1 MNLSESPVTI
11 YGSYLMVDRY
21 VGTHENSEYL
31 TKQII
36 TYIGN
41 KRKLLPFIESS
52 INSVKKELN
61 TDKLTFLDMFSGTG
75 VVSRLFKK
83 HASLIIANDLEDYS
97 YYTNK
102 CYLSNKNEIN
112 LKVLSEIQQM
122 VLDSPVIYDGLF
134 STLYAP
140 IDDDDIKIGERVF
153 YTRKNAIFLDTV
165 RTALETVPKMLRG
178 YLLAPLLAEAS
189 IHTNTSGIF
198 KGFHKKDGV
207 GHFGGSGENALTRI
221 KGNIHLNLPILS
233 NFHCDYL
240 VFQRDANELNVDQ
253 PEVDLAYFDP
263 PYNQHPY
270 GSNYFMLNLLVN
282 NKFPTDIS
290 EVSGIPKNWNKSK
303 YNKKSM
309 IKPLLFDL
317 IDKCKAKFILI
328 SYSSDGFID
337 EESLDLF
344 LSKQGMVTKQTVD
357 YNTYKGCRNLVNRNI
372 KTKEFLYLLKK

>member
-1 MNLSESPVTI
+1 
-11 YGSYLMVDRY
+11 MVDHY
-21 VGTHENSEYL
+21 ALCGTHENSEYL
-31 TKQII
+31 AKQII

-52 INSVKKELN
+52 ILAVKKELN
-61 TDKLTFLDMFSGTG
+61 ADKLTFLDMFSGTG
-75 VVSRLFKK
+75 IVSRLFKK

-97 YYTNK
+97 CCTDK

-112 LKVLSEIQQM
+112 LKVLSEIQKM

-153 YTRKNAIFLDTV
+153 YTRKNAVFLDTV
-165 RTALETVPKMLRG
+165 RTALETVPKSLRN
-178 YLLAPLLAEAS
+178 YFIAPLLAEAS

-207 GHFGGSGENALTRI
+207 GHFGGAGENSLTRI

-233 NFHCDYL
+233 NFHCDHL
-240 VFQRDANELNVDQ
+240 VFQRDANELNTDQSDVDF
-253 PEVDLAYFDP
+253 AYFDP

-290 EVSGIPKNWNKSK
+290 EVSGIPKNWNHSN

-337 EESLDLF
+337 EESIDLF
-344 LSKQGMVTKQTVD
+344 LAKQGVVTKQIID
-357 YNTYKGCRNLVNRNI
+357 YNTFRGCRNLANRNI
-372 KTKEFLYLLKK
+372 RISEFLYLLKK